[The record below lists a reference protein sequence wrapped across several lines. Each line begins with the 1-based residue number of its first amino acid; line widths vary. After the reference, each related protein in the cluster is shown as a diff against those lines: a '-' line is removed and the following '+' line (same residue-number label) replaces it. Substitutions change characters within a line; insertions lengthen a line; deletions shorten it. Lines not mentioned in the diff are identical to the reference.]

1 MNYRKFIF
9 EHWHTTVYMYICVWF
24 IIKLKRLS
32 NEKKRDIYMY
42 KKNNASSCKGNF
54 CLQIFIPLKKL
65 GHPPAYTRWVV
76 LATRRNI

>member
-1 MNYRKFIF
+1 
-9 EHWHTTVYMYICVWF
+9 
-24 IIKLKRLS
+24 
-32 NEKKRDIYMY
+32 MY

-76 LATRRNI
+76 IAKRRFSIKKNQ

>member
-1 MNYRKFIF
+1 
-9 EHWHTTVYMYICVWF
+9 
-24 IIKLKRLS
+24 
-32 NEKKRDIYMY
+32 MY

-65 GHPPAYTRWVV
+65 GHAPAYTRWVV